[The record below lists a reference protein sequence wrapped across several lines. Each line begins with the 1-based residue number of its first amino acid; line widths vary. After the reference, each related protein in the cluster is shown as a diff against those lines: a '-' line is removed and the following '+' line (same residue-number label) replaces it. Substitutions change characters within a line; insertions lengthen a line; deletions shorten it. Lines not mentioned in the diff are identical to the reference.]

1 MPEDTQQTVM
11 APESVS
17 PFFAREAARLFDRGE
32 LTEALH
38 VCEQGRERYPWYATA
53 SLIMGRCYEE
63 LGRTAEAILEYHRI
77 LETLPDSKIARVRL
91 DHMENRERTEF
102 QAFVEQQEETLKKE
116 KNSRTFED
124 FIREGGGE
132 SAVEFLV
139 KKSQN
144 PPPATASARPVT
156 TVQENERQAE
166 IVTVTLAEIYAA
178 QGQFREA
185 IAAYRKL
192 MERRPGDA
200 GRFGKRIVELEDLA
214 AASESEKPLQ
224 E

>member
-1 MPEDTQQTVM
+1 MSEDTRQAVI
-11 APESVS
+11 APDAVS

-63 LGRTAEAILEYHRI
+63 LGRTAEAILEYRRI
-77 LETLPDSKIARVRL
+77 LEILPDSRIARARL
-91 DHMENRERTEF
+91 DHMENRERAEF

-124 FIREGGGE
+124 FVREGGGE

-139 KKSQN
+139 KKSQT
-144 PPPATASARPVT
+144 PPPVTARPVT
-156 TVQENERQAE
+156 TVQENEHQAE

-192 MERRPGDA
+192 MERRPDDA

>member
-1 MPEDTQQTVM
+1 MPEDTPQTVLP
-11 APESVS
+11 PESVS
-17 PFFAREAARLFDRGE
+17 PFFAREAVRLFDRGE

-38 VCEQGRERYPWYATA
+38 LCERGREQYPWYPTA
-53 SLIMGRCYEE
+53 GLIMGRCYEE
-63 LGRTAEAILEYHRI
+63 LGRTAEAILEYRRL
-77 LETLPDSKIARVRL
+77 LESLPDSQIARARL
-91 DHMENRERTEF
+91 NQMENRERAEF

-116 KNSRTFED
+116 KKPRTFED
-124 FIREGGGE
+124 FIRDGGGE

-139 KKSQN
+139 QKSQN
-144 PPPATASARPVT
+144 PPPTRASTRPMT
-156 TVQENERQAE
+156 SIQENERQAE

-178 QGQFREA
+178 QGQFKEA

-192 MERRPGDA
+192 MERRPDDA
-200 GRFGKRIVELEDLA
+200 GRFGQRIVELEDLA